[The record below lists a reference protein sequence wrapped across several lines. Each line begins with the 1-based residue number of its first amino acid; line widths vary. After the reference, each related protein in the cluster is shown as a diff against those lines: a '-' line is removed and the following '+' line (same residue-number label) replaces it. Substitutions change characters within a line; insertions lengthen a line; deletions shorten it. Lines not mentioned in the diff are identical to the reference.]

1 MKVRL
6 KPMLPYL
13 ALLAGAGF
21 LYHDTVRFAAL
32 GRPGQLG
39 PDFWPRAVLVLLML
53 VCAFEIVRIALA
65 SATAP
70 AAERAPAAHEEEQG
84 PRYPWLLAAGIGLT
98 VLYVPGMQVLGFFV
112 ATVLYLAGFMLV
124 GRYRRPGV
132 IAASSLIGSLAFV
145 FVFMKIVYVSL
156 PLGMGPF
163 LTVSTALM
171 AMLGIH

>member
-1 MKVRL
+1 MKERL
-6 KPMLPYL
+6 KPMLPYA
-13 ALLAGAGF
+13 ALLAGAVF
-21 LYHDTVRFAAL
+21 LFHRTEKFAAL

-39 PDFWPRAVLVLLML
+39 PDFWPRAVLTLLTI
-53 VCAFEIVRIALA
+53 VCGFEIARLALSGA
-65 SATAP
+65 AAP
-70 AAERAPAAHEEEQG
+70 AGKARPRTHGEEEG

-98 VLYVPGMQVLGFFV
+98 ILYVPAMQFLGFFL

-132 IAASSLIGSLAFV
+132 IAASSILGSLAFV

-156 PLGMGPF
+156 PLGAGPF
-163 LTVSTALM
+163 LHVSTWLM